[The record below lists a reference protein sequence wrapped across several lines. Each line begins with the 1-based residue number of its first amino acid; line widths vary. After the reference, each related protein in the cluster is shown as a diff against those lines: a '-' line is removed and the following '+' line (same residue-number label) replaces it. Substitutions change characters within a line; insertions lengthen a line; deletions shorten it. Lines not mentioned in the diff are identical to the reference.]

1 MSSGGGARAPHIV
14 ERGLMGLFAVV
25 LGVMALIFVG
35 GGAYL
40 AVLGGSLYYVVS
52 GLLFLAAAVLLFRGQ
67 RLGAWIFGLTLAL
80 TVIWAIWEVGFDG
93 MEVRL

>member
-1 MSSGGGARAPHIV
+1 MSSAGGARVPHIV

-40 AVLGGSLYYVVS
+40 ATLGGSLYYLVS
-52 GLLFLAAAVLLFRGQ
+52 GLLFLVAAVLLFRANASAPGS
-67 RLGAWIFGLTLAL
+67 LA
-80 TVIWAIWEVGFDG
+80 
-93 MEVRL
+93 